1 MTEPCDLTA
10 IEARRLIGAKR
21 LSPIELVDSCIA
33 RIEMVNPAV
42 NAVVATCYERARAE
56 AREKTE
62 ALLRGD
68 ELPPLH
74 GLPLGVKDLQDT
86 QGLVTTYGSPLYRD
100 HVPQK
105 DELVVAK
112 LRRAGAIVLGKT
124 ATPEFGAGGNTTM
137 NAVHGYTGNAFDPSR
152 ACGGSS
158 GGSGVALACSM
169 MPLCT
174 GSDSG
179 GSLRKPATF
188 SGVTA
193 IRPTTG
199 LVPSDKRQVGMT
211 NLSVL
216 GPMARDAG
224 DCALMLSIMAGGD
237 AVDPLSFNVRRA
249 DYRDLPDVDLG
260 RLRVATSVDFGW
272 APVDHDVRR
281 IFLERLAAFQSAFGH
296 CETHDPGM
304 ESALDVFWILR
315 GVVFLANHGERYAK
329 HKDMLGPNIIANVEA
344 ATKMTAAEIAWAYG
358 EHVKLYREFQT
369 LFDQYDVLITPGQP
383 IVPTGIEQRNV
394 TAINN
399 QPMRNYMHASALTS
413 ALTLTGNPCVSMPC
427 GLDHTGMPF
436 GLQIVGPMHGDSFTL
451 GVAKALERQFAGD
464 KLLARPVPDLE
475 KIRVKENSR

>member
-1 MTEPCDLTA
+1 MNEPCDLSA
-10 IEARRLIGAKR
+10 LEARRLIGAKR

-33 RIEMVNPAV
+33 RIDMVNPAV

-56 AREKTE
+56 AREKTQ

-68 ELPPLH
+68 DLPPLH
-74 GLPLGVKDLQDT
+74 GIPVGIKDLQDT
-86 QGLVTTYGSPLYRD
+86 ESLVTTYGSPLYKD
-100 HVPQK
+100 HIPKK
-105 DELVVAK
+105 DELVVAR

-137 NAVHGYTGNAFDPSR
+137 NAVHGFTGNAFDPAR

-169 MPLCT
+169 LPLCT

-199 LVPSDKRQVGMT
+199 LVPSDKRTVGLT
-211 NLSVL
+211 NLGVL
-216 GPMARDAG
+216 GPMARDAR
-224 DCALMLSIMAGGD
+224 DCALMLSVMAGHDVG
-237 AVDPLSFNVRRA
+237 DPLSFNVRGA
-249 DYRDLPDVDLG
+249 DYRDLPEIDLG
-260 RLRVATSVDFGW
+260 QLKVAISVDFGW

-281 IFLERLAAFQSAFGH
+281 VFGERLAGFRSAFGL

-315 GVVFLANHGERYAK
+315 GVVFLASHGARYRQ
-329 HKDMLGPNIIANVEA
+329 HKDMLGPNIVANVEA
-344 ATKMTAAEIAWAYG
+344 AMKMTAAEIGWAHR
-358 EHVKLYREFQT
+358 EHIKLYRDFQT
-369 LFDQYDVLITPGQP
+369 LFQHYDILITPGQP
-383 IVPTGIEQRNV
+383 VVPTAVEQRNI
-394 TAINN
+394 TQING

-413 ALTLTGNPCVSMPC
+413 ALSLTGNPCVAMPC

-436 GLQIVGPMHGDSFTL
+436 GLQIVGPMHSDRFTL
-451 GVAKALERQFAGD
+451 GVAAALERVFAGD
-464 KLLARPVPDLE
+464 ALLCRPVPDLD
-475 KIRVKENSR
+475 KLRTN